1 MKRISVI
8 FVSFCAILVT
18 VILLSNNIKALS
30 GDFSDLSNIKYENTM
45 SYDEM
50 LEYVEKTRTSEE
62 IAEFKKLHPKIKLRT
77 YAGERRFELWGG
89 NIFTYDS
96 KYKLQ
101 LRMDVELYYAT
112 ANSKPKIV
120 SLSGYHI
127 YTGGGESCVFQGA
140 INVHLIAG
148 NAFYYSFN
156 GDIYE
161 RGVIKWNLGGKIKI
175 GEAGELNG
183 SISNGD
189 GFIRNVSESENFN
202 SPLFEK

>member
-89 NIFTYDS
+89 N
-96 KYKLQ
+96 
-101 LRMDVELYYAT
+101 
-112 ANSKPKIV
+112 
-120 SLSGYHI
+120 
-127 YTGGGESCVFQGA
+127 
-140 INVHLIAG
+140 
-148 NAFYYSFN
+148 AFYYSFN
-156 GDIYE
+156 GDIYQ
-161 RGVIKWNLGGKIKI
+161 RGVIKWNVGGKIKI
-175 GEAGELNG
+175 GETGELNG

-202 SPLFEK
+202 NPLFEK